1 MCSVLEA
8 PLDSGLRVSRVSLH
22 KHWGTGADV
31 EKESVA
37 TSIFSSISKEKR
49 DRDKKCCAFV
59 ERQGESSKTL
69 GTDSGRGRSR
79 LENGSSKIV

>member
-1 MCSVLEA
+1 MFGFSSPRE
-8 PLDSGLRVSRVSLH
+8 SGLRVSRVSLH
-22 KHWGTGADV
+22 KHRETGADV

-37 TSIFSSISKEKR
+37 TTISSSISKVKR

-69 GTDSGRGRSR
+69 GTES
-79 LENGSSKIV
+79 